1 MGFLKKC
8 AFSSGPDSTFNI
20 PTGVSWAYELKAQ
33 KANVGYI
40 LNSRG
45 KVTPEGTP
53 HI

>member
-33 KANVGYI
+33 KANVAIY
-40 LNSRG
+40 
-45 KVTPEGTP
+45 
-53 HI
+53 